1 MAKIL
6 IVDDQDTF
14 LQINARVLQLD
25 GHQVMTAQGGREA
38 LTLAQQEHPDLILL
52 DIMMPGLDGNQVCQQ
67 IKENSDTQDIIVV
80 MFTAL
85 PENRRFHSFRVGAD
99 HYLTKPVRP
108 TQLREMIKQFL
119 EQKGKR

>member
-14 LQINARVLQLD
+14 RQINARVLQLD
-25 GHQVMTAQGGREA
+25 GHQVLAAQGGREA
-38 LTLAQQEHPDLILL
+38 LTLVQEEHPDLILL

-67 IKENSDTQDIIVV
+67 IKGNPDTQDIIVV

-85 PENRRFHSFRVGAD
+85 PENRRLHSFQAGAD

-108 TQLREMIKQFL
+108 TQLREMIRQFL